1 MAQDQKR
8 KKNTYRH
15 SEDRSLVR
23 PMPQATDVEQAV
35 LGALMIDRD
44 AYDRVKHYLSK
55 ETFYEPR
62 NQLVFEAIKYLA
74 EKEKAVDVL
83 TVTER
88 LKDENNL
95 EEVGGA
101 AYVAELSSKVA
112 TSANIEDHSEIIVK
126 RQLQRFAIKVAQ
138 ATEDKAHDNTL
149 VIEEELAN
157 FQTSMEKLV
166 DVANGRFEDD
176 YTPLTLA
183 QVIEEER
190 TEPDGLETQYYV
202 KDRDNNYYNV
212 EIPAKQLTLIGAQ
225 TSHGK
230 SRLLENL
237 AIHFVEHSKN
247 DEVVL
252 YYTFEE
258 SRNMV
263 FEEMLSLFTSNVP
276 LSMGRN
282 IDTIRKYYKGN
293 RNYINS
299 KADLNEFN
307 KKADL
312 FDKYQQKHLR
322 IINKPYSVEEIID
335 NIKFLS
341 GKFAAEG
348 KTIKA
353 VFIDYVQLIRR
364 LEETGNVKADICYVM
379 RKLQDFAVMKAKLPI
394 ILAAQLNRSAGSP
407 LDLHNQNMADA
418 SDIEHNAGMVILEW
432 NSSFRPITG
441 SSWDKPENKSERERL
456 SKLGLEP
463 GKPGKMY
470 ILVTKWRGGPRG
482 TEAVLTF
489 NQNTGLIEG
498 NDKEVP
504 AEAKQNI
511 VSDEEKDAPF

>member
-212 EIPAKQLTLIGAQ
+212 EIPAKQL
-225 TSHGK
+225 
-230 SRLLENL
+230 
-237 AIHFVEHSKN
+237 
-247 DEVVL
+247 
-252 YYTFEE
+252 
-258 SRNMV
+258 RNMV